1 MKIVLI
7 SIGKTKKRYLLEELE
22 DYNSRINKYISF
34 DFIQL
39 SKIKNT
45 RNISINELLLIEGNL
60 LLDNIKVSDY
70 VILLDDK
77 GRSFTSMEFSKKVNS
92 LMLSD
97 RKRIVFL
104 IGGAYGFSRDLYT
117 RSNENISMSKMTFSH
132 QMVRVF
138 FMEQLY
144 RSFTILNNE
153 PYHNK

>member
-7 SIGKTKKRYLLEELE
+7 SIGKTKKRYMLEELK
-22 DYNSRINKYISF
+22 DYTSRINKYISF

-45 RNISINELLLIEGNL
+45 RNISINELLLIEGKL
-60 LLDNIKVSDY
+60 FLENINVSDY
-70 VILLDDK
+70 VILLDEK
-77 GRSFTSMEFSKKVNS
+77 GRGFNSLDFSKKVNS
-92 LMLSD
+92 LMLSN

-104 IGGAYGFSRDLYT
+104 IGGAYGFSRNLYT
-117 RSNENISMSKMTFSH
+117 RSNENISMSRMTFSH

>member
-92 LMLSD
+92 LMLSN